1 MANER
6 YVVAIGADNAGADM
20 KNALKKQ
27 LEADPRVDVIDLGVP
42 DASDD
47 RAYPHVGIDVAQAV
61 ARGDAR
67 RGLLVC
73 GTGIGMAISANK
85 VPGVRA
91 TVAHDSYSVERSVL
105 SNDCQV
111 LTLGARVIGLEL
123 AKRLVDEW
131 LDYEFDPSSPSAAKV
146 AVIAEFEERGS
157 GEGDDSE
164 QLMSA
169 RTCRPAPASRMHY
182 PSRSQLPRVLGNR
195 RLQCGLR
202 RHESAN
208 LDQVL
213 YVAHCLVRVLPKPHS
228 TTRIVDRWA
237 GRFSLA
243 PHSAEECDRSRAL
256 QDNLERAWCQCAPRS
271 APRIVSRQSA
281 ASSPRR
287 SCAGKVLAESS
298 PGPHISAFLPF

>member
-1 MANER
+1 MANDR

-20 KNALKKQ
+20 KNALKAQ

-61 ARGDAR
+61 ARGEAR

-85 VPGVRA
+85 VPGIRA

-131 LDYEFDPSSPSAAKV
+131 LDYEFDQSSPSAAKV
-146 AVIAEFEERGS
+146 AVIAEFEERVS
-157 GEGDDSE
+157 GDGAD
-164 QLMSA
+164 A
-169 RTCRPAPASRMHY
+169 R
-182 PSRSQLPRVLGNR
+182 Q
-195 RLQCGLR
+195 
-202 RHESAN
+202 
-208 LDQVL
+208 
-213 YVAHCLVRVLPKPHS
+213 
-228 TTRIVDRWA
+228 
-237 GRFSLA
+237 
-243 PHSAEECDRSRAL
+243 
-256 QDNLERAWCQCAPRS
+256 
-271 APRIVSRQSA
+271 A
-281 ASSPRR
+281 AD
-287 SCAGKVLAESS
+287 
-298 PGPHISAFLPF
+298 IS

>member
-47 RAYPHVGIDVAQAV
+47 RAYPLVGIDVAQAV

-131 LDYEFDPSSPSAAKV
+131 LDYEFDSSSPSAAKV

-157 GEGDDSE
+157 DERDDS
-164 QLMSA
+164 
-169 RTCRPAPASRMHY
+169 
-182 PSRSQLPRVLGNR
+182 
-195 RLQCGLR
+195 
-202 RHESAN
+202 
-208 LDQVL
+208 
-213 YVAHCLVRVLPKPHS
+213 
-228 TTRIVDRWA
+228 
-237 GRFSLA
+237 
-243 PHSAEECDRSRAL
+243 
-256 QDNLERAWCQCAPRS
+256 
-271 APRIVSRQSA
+271 
-281 ASSPRR
+281 SS
-287 SCAGKVLAESS
+287 
-298 PGPHISAFLPF
+298 